1 MMDEISVFDQIN
13 DLQQCAAQDRHV
25 LSHQE
30 ARIQQLETE
39 VHELMET
46 LHVMLNAQKEE
57 KESFKKKLSEIDGL
71 HNKLREVV
79 HSSADATRTVAALEK
94 RMDNVK
100 KDAFAGVA
108 TSVIVFSFILILSF
122 FIR

>member
-1 MMDEISVFDQIN
+1 MDEVSVFDQIN
-13 DLQQCAAQDRHV
+13 DLQQYAAQDRDV
-25 LSHQE
+25 LAHQE
-30 ARIQQLETE
+30 ERIQQLETE

-46 LHVMLNAQKEE
+46 LHVMLNTQKEE

-79 HSSADATRTVAALEK
+79 HSSADATRTVTVLEK
-94 RMDNVK
+94 RMDNIK
-100 KDAFAGVA
+100 KEAFSGMA
-108 TSVIVFSFILILSF
+108 TSVIVFSIILILSF

>member
-1 MMDEISVFDQIN
+1 MEEVSVFDQIN
-13 DLQQCAAQDRHV
+13 DLQQYAAQDRDV

-30 ARIQQLETE
+30 GRIQQLEAE

-46 LHVMLNAQKEE
+46 LQVMLNSQKEE
-57 KESFKKKLSEIDGL
+57 KEVFKKKLSDLDGL
-71 HNKLREVV
+71 QSKLRDVV
-79 HSSADATRTVAALEK
+79 HTAAEATRTVATLEK

-100 KDAFAGVA
+100 KDAFSGVA